1 MPKYLLAY
9 LGGGQRPPNPETRAA
24 QMARWKAWM
33 EGLGPRMVNPG
44 IPLGQG
50 RHVSPDGISE
60 RGPNHLTGF
69 SVVIADNMDAALE
82 IAQRCPF
89 LEIGTIEVAEAMEM
103 R

>member
-1 MPKYLLAY
+1 
-9 LGGGQRPPNPETRAA
+9 
-24 QMARWKAWM
+24 MAKWKAWVD
-33 EGLGPRMVNPG
+33 ELGSAMVNPG
-44 IPLGQG
+44 TPLGQG
-50 RHVSPDGISE
+50 KLVSSDGVSE

-69 SVVIADNMDAALE
+69 SIVLAENIDAAIE